1 VRSAV
6 LQLPNARTAG
16 ERRKV
21 LRAAVRQLERA
32 EVYFDAVEYMDLDD
46 RQARRALAQL
56 KSDLRSLTAYLVQ
69 LRSATPE

>member
-32 EVYFDAVEYMDLDD
+32 EVYFDAVEYMDVDD

>member
-1 VRSAV
+1 MRSAV

-56 KSDLRSLTAYLVQ
+56 KSDLRSLTTYLVQ

>member
-1 VRSAV
+1 MRSAV

-46 RQARRALAQL
+46 RQARRSLAQL

>member
-1 VRSAV
+1 MRSAV
-6 LQLPNARTAG
+6 LQLPEARTAG

-32 EVYFDAVEYMDLDD
+32 ELYFDAVDYMDLGD
-46 RQARRALAQL
+46 REANRALAQL
-56 KSDLRSLTAYLVQ
+56 RADLRSLTAYLVE